1 MANRIGITMRVTRSR
16 HGETRDCLAREWASY
31 MASTLPEASWV
42 PLPNVGE
49 SVVEQ
54 AAQWR
59 LDGFIFSGGNDV
71 GQCLDRDA
79 TEHALL
85 EYALGHHLPV
95 FGVCRGLQYLQK
107 HLGGTLER
115 CSHKNHVATR
125 HTVSISSDRLEFDT
139 PSEAVVNSY
148 HEWAVPKSE
157 LASQLEI
164 LAVSEDGWVEALR
177 HREAPITAVQW
188 HPERDNP
195 ATALDR
201 LLTLNALGGGK

>member
-1 MANRIGITMRVTRSR
+1 MAKRIGITMRVTRSR

-31 MASTLPEASWV
+31 MASALPEASWV

-49 SVVEQ
+49 SIVEQ
-54 AAQWR
+54 VAQWR

-71 GQCLDRDA
+71 GQCLDRDS

-85 EYALGHHLPV
+85 EYTLKHNLPV

-107 HLGGTLER
+107 HWGGTLER
-115 CSHKNHVATR
+115 CSHKKHVATR
-125 HTVSISSDRLEFDT
+125 HAVSLSGDRLEFDA

-195 ATALDR
+195 VTELDR
-201 LLTLNALGGGK
+201 FLTLNTLEEAK

>member
-1 MANRIGITMRVTRSR
+1 MRVTRSR

-31 MASTLPEASWV
+31 MASTLPEVSWV
-42 PLPNVGE
+42 PLPNVGQ

-71 GQCLDRDA
+71 GQYPERDA

-85 EYALGHHLPV
+85 EYTLKHNLPV

-107 HLGGTLER
+107 YLGGTLER
-115 CSHKNHVATR
+115 CSHKNHVATQ
-125 HTVSISSDRLEFDT
+125 HEVSLSSDRLEFDA
-139 PSEAVVNSY
+139 PPEAIVNSH
-148 HEWAVPKSE
+148 HEWAVSKSE

-177 HREAPITAVQW
+177 RQEPFIK
-188 HPERDNP
+188 PEP
-195 ATALDR
+195 LAKKI
-201 LLTLNALGGGK
+201 LTHLQVTRK

>member
-1 MANRIGITMRVTRSR
+1 MRVTRSR
-16 HGETRDCLAREWASY
+16 HGETRDCLARDWASY
-31 MASTLPEASWV
+31 MASTLPEVSWM
-42 PLPNVGE
+42 PLSNVGE
-49 SVVEQ
+49 LVVEQ

-71 GQCLDRDA
+71 GQCLERDA

-85 EYALGHHLPV
+85 EYTLKHNLPV
-95 FGVCRGLQYLQK
+95 FGVCRGLQYLQM
-107 HLGGTLER
+107 HFGGTLER

-125 HTVSISSDRLEFDT
+125 HAVSISSDRLEFDA

-148 HEWAVPKSE
+148 HEWAVPKSD
-157 LASQLEI
+157 LAPKLEI

-195 ATALDR
+195 ALALDR
-201 LLTLNALGGGK
+201 LLTLNTLGGVK